1 MYQKL
6 NEKQIERIRE
16 IVEITKT
23 NYELEKKFIPVDSF
37 FSIIED
43 LLSEYYK
50 IKEDFESLEEKVE
63 TNYKQISN
71 DEMYQ

>member
-6 NEKQIERIRE
+6 NEKQIERIKE
-16 IVEITKT
+16 IAEITKT

-63 TNYKQISN
+63 TNYKPISN